1 MVGAQTEAQYG
12 ARVRTDGRRSTG
24 RRSGRTE
31 LNAAGEVGGGG
42 LMWRR
47 LCLRPEPTPCAPMLT
62 GCAASYVSLCLPLS
76 PKSARRLNVR
86 VVFPCSTTPRSWPDC
101 MARKARPTRCVST
114 QRSALAQ
121 RGRPQ
126 LAEDT
131 IGSALIASVAIRLP
145 QDRQRSVSA
154 AGDRRRAALR
164 RRFGAQGPRGPARR
178 ETGGGRVGGVL
189 PAARPEGGRS
199 RRAHQAREGRDIPVP
214 AIPCAANQEPVRVGR
229 SAGRGLVGAGDHGRV
244 FGRPIST
251 SGVVLVE
258 MEPIGEPAAQLPYE

>member
-1 MVGAQTEAQYG
+1 MSSDFIYETSSNGLQ
-12 ARVRTDGRRSTG
+12 RTSLRRAL
-24 RRSGRTE
+24 RT
-31 LNAAGEVGGGG
+31 
-42 LMWRR
+42 
-47 LCLRPEPTPCAPMLT
+47 
-62 GCAASYVSLCLPLS
+62 
-76 PKSARRLNVR
+76 
-86 VVFPCSTTPRSWPDC
+86 
-101 MARKARPTRCVST
+101 
-114 QRSALAQ
+114 LAQ

-154 AGDRRRAALR
+154 AGDRRRAARHRLA
-164 RRFGAQGPRGPARR
+164 AQGARGRARR
-178 ETGGGRVGGVL
+178 EAGGARVGGVL

-229 SAGRGLVGAGDHGRV
+229 SACRGLVGAGDHGRV

-258 MEPIGEPAAQLPYE
+258 MEPIGEPAAQRPYE

>member
-1 MVGAQTEAQYG
+1 
-12 ARVRTDGRRSTG
+12 
-24 RRSGRTE
+24 
-31 LNAAGEVGGGG
+31 
-42 LMWRR
+42 
-47 LCLRPEPTPCAPMLT
+47 
-62 GCAASYVSLCLPLS
+62 
-76 PKSARRLNVR
+76 
-86 VVFPCSTTPRSWPDC
+86 

-199 RRAHQAREGRDIPVP
+199 RRAHQAREGRDVPVR
-214 AIPCAANQEPVRVGR
+214 AANQESVPASRHPQVGLCR
-229 SAGRGLVGAGDHGRV
+229 AAGRRRRRSELGPADNGRV
-244 FGRPIST
+244 CGRPIST
-251 SGVVLVE
+251 SGVVFVEVE
-258 MEPIGEPAAQLPYE
+258 MEPTGEPAAQLPYEYQ